1 MILNQNTVPAAL
13 SAIASCAAGPLA
25 HADQVTIGAS
35 ILTQQHPFYLA
46 PADAM
51 KQEAQKDLA
60 KLDLSIANRTLGKR
74 IADVQDFVT
83 YKVNVIVISPVD
95 SKRHG

>member
-1 MILNQNTVPAAL
+1 MLLKQNTVAAAL
-13 SAIASCAAGPLA
+13 AAIASCAAVAVA

-35 ILTQQHPFYLA
+35 ILSQQHPFYLA

-51 KQEAQKDLA
+51 KQEAQKDIA
-60 KLDLSIANRTLGKR
+60 KLDIAIANQDLSKQ
-74 IADVQDFVT
+74 IADVQDFGT
-83 YKVNVIVISPVD
+83 HKANVIVISPVD